1 MKRKV
6 KPAFKMGKEEADSD
20 AAHIEIKESAMDRGG
35 VSLFLNVPDF
45 YNEVQT
51 TFFLSPFILFIEV
64 IVIPLPWC
72 GDSYP
77 LSLA

>member
-1 MKRKV
+1 
-6 KPAFKMGKEEADSD
+6 
-20 AAHIEIKESAMDRGG
+20 MDRGG